1 MNNVKSRK
9 IINPTWTAAI
19 VFIVSLTIVFFA
31 SRVLYQ
37 RTVDLLTENL
47 RERILTVSITAATS
61 INSKD
66 LGVLQVEGDW
76 QTPEWGRVVNQLH
89 KAKYSNKDIVFMY
102 IFRKKDTDQT
112 QMEFVAD
119 ADSIDPYA
127 NTGSDPSRYV
137 DVNRDGKLEP
147 DGPDKLQWPGQDY
160 PEASDIPEAFEA
172 YNGPLTSEDL
182 YTDAY
187 GTVLT
192 GYAPITDEDGNTT
205 AILATDI
212 KADDFFTITRQTL
225 QPFLIFIA
233 FLTSIISILIVF
245 IIYAWKRYTESLE
258 KINIQLEVANEGQ
271 TNLIHIINHQIKS
284 YMTKARYIY
293 DALLNDS
300 DYGPISEKARPM
312 IEKGYTEVTEGV
324 NFVQDFLVA
333 SNVEKGTFTYDIE
346 PLDFKNIVIKVGEK
360 QKEIAREKGLS
371 FDLTV
376 ADGDYNIKG
385 DAGQLSQAVKN
396 LIDNS
401 IRYTPTGGLNVT
413 LERKDNKVLL
423 TIRDTGVGISD
434 ELKPRLFTKGGR
446 DSNSIKINI
455 NSTGYGL
462 SFVKGVV
469 EAHHGRVWA
478 ESAGP
483 GKGSTFYMELPVNS

>member
-1 MNNVKSRK
+1 MKKVKDRK
-9 IINPTWTAAI
+9 IINPTWTAAV

-66 LGVLQVEGDW
+66 LEMLKVEGDW

-160 PEASDIPEAFEA
+160 PEASDIPEAFAA

-245 IIYAWKRYTESLE
+245 IIYAWKRYTKSLE
-258 KINIQLEVANEGQ
+258 KINIQLETANEGQ
-271 TNLIHIINHQIKS
+271 TNLIHIINHQIKG
-284 YMTKARYIY
+284 YLAKARNIFSE
-293 DALLNDS
+293 LLS
-300 DYGPISEKARPM
+300 EPSYGPVSLTAKPM
-312 IEKGYTEVTEGV
+312 LEEGFKSLTEGV
-324 NFVQDFLVA
+324 DFVTDFLIA
-333 SNVEKGTFTYDIE
+333 SNIEKGTFVYNMQS
-346 PLDFKNIVIKVGEK
+346 LDLKKLVTEVVE
-360 QKEIAREKGLS
+360 KEIEVAKEKGLS
-371 FDLTV
+371 LDLRI
-376 ADGDYNIKG
+376 ADGDYNMKG
-385 DAGQLSQAVKN
+385 DASQLGQAVKN

-401 IRYTPTGGLNVT
+401 IRYTPKGTINLQLT
-413 LERKDNKVLL
+413 TDNNKILF
-423 TIRDTGVGISD
+423 IIKDTGVGISD
-434 ELKPRLFTKGGR
+434 DLKPKLFTKGGR
-446 DSNSIKINI
+446 GKDSLKINV
-455 NSTGYGL
+455 NSTGFGL

-469 EAHHGRVWA
+469 EAHQGHVWA
-478 ESAGP
+478 DSAGP
-483 GKGSTFYMELPVNS
+483 NQGSAFYMELPVV